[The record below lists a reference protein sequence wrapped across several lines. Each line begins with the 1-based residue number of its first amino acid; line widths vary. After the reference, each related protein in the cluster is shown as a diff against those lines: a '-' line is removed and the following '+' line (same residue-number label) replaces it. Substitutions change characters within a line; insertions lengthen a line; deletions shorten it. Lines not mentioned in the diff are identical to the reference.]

1 MASISTDANG
11 NRRILFVD
19 KARQRRCIRLGKL
32 PMKSAEL
39 IATKVEALNAAST
52 AGNSPDREVAEW
64 LRTRD
69 RLLYD
74 KLAAVGLAPERAG
87 RDISTLGLFLDR
99 YLSTRNDVKPSTRE
113 HLERARK
120 NLVDYFG
127 AGKLLANIT
136 EGDADEFRLHLATTM
151 GDNTVRRTCGR
162 TKQFFRAAV
171 RKRLI
176 DQSPFA
182 DMRDTGVKAEQ
193 GARILPE
200 PRRCGQGARS
210 LPRCR
215 LAADIRPE
223 PLRRPTLPLGASAR

>member
-19 KARQRRCIRLGKL
+19 KARKRRCIRLGKL

-39 IATKVEALNAAST
+39 IATKVEALNGAST

-113 HLERARK
+113 HLE
-120 NLVDYFG
+120 
-127 AGKLLANIT
+127 
-136 EGDADEFRLHLATTM
+136 H
-151 GDNTVRRTCGR
+151 TVRIWSITSAPASCLRTSPRATLTSSGYTSPRRWAITRCALPAGR
-162 TKQFFRAAV
+162 TKQFFRGSA
-171 RKRLI
+171 
-176 DQSPFA
+176 Q
-182 DMRDTGVKAEQ
+182 
-193 GARILPE
+193 
-200 PRRCGQGARS
+200 
-210 LPRCR
+210 
-215 LAADIRPE
+215 AADRSKPV
-223 PLRRPTLPLGASAR
+223 RRHARYRREGQQGDANTS